1 MQKHAVRTGRLSTG
15 IASAALRLLL
25 QYHWPG
31 NVRELENAMGR
42 AVLMEKSDVVQA
54 SSLPPE
60 ILRPLAVRGGLRRRR
75 GASPAHTERHQQ
87 PAPPMSG
94 TGKAAFRSRPR
105 RSAVADDYE
114 RAVLDRHLLVVA
126 GALARPD
133 QFHRRRAHVI
143 DVAASR
149 EDAGRVEDWRADGRV
164 RWKIQPLSR
173 WSAVRLP

>member
-1 MQKHAVRTGRLSTG
+1 
-15 IASAALRLLL
+15 
-25 QYHWPG
+25 
-31 NVRELENAMGR
+31 MGR

-60 ILRPLAVRGGLRRRR
+60 DPAASGGTRRLEKRR

-133 QFHRRRAHVI
+133 QFHRRRAH
-143 DVAASR
+143 
-149 EDAGRVEDWRADGRV
+149 
-164 RWKIQPLSR
+164 
-173 WSAVRLP
+173 